1 MKTYRSR
8 IINKYIYSEGKNL
21 LSRHKILLII
31 QPNESNKKE
40 SLNKLIYSFEELP
53 KILKYLNEKKE
64 NIPKFIYNNINNIHE
79 ILYNSNEVINLDS
92 FSFQQN
98 LTNYFYLSLILMYNP
113 EIVNF
118 TYSFEFINK
127 NSLIR
132 DREEKK
138 YKKILISKINLDIIK
153 NYEGLDDYDEDET
166 YEELNKIKTDNINSI
181 EENVNIFKEIKLEIK
196 SYNIINQKIDNL
208 YSIIIISLIKS
219 KKIDDY
225 QYAYNIIEELELE
238 HIYLTKTIL
247 EKLSEELN
255 SNEEYIKSYK
265 IINKDDLFDERKIN
279 FYYILLKYI
288 IKDSIYMYQFTFILY
303 TRKLILVLLKSNE
316 LSFGENNI
324 NINIKEKLDFIMQTL
339 VDSEYYLKIPKHD
352 LMKLEE
358 ILKYYKT
365 FLFESKIENINIIED
380 IIKDNKLN
388 YKIYLKDYDIAKNM
402 NIRLPFIKNFY
413 NRINNNSFKT
423 EKDFNNALDNCNK
436 IEQML
441 RDKKLKKI
449 RKEDKELF
457 KHHINDINNI
467 ELLLKIFNQE
477 TIDFYIKEF
486 KNCYEKD
493 KNNKKDIKEIS
504 LNINAPIINNKN
516 NTNHIFYQA
525 SNDENNSNKGNSEKR
540 KYRCKINKL

>member
-8 IINKYIYSEGKNL
+8 IIKKYIYSEGKNL

-31 QPNESNKKE
+31 QPNESNRKE

-166 YEELNKIKTDNINSI
+166 YEELNQIKTDNINSI

-196 SYNIINQKIDNL
+196 SYNIINKKIDNL

-352 LMKLEE
+352 LMK
-358 ILKYYKT
+358 
-365 FLFESKIENINIIED
+365 
-380 IIKDNKLN
+380 
-388 YKIYLKDYDIAKNM
+388 
-402 NIRLPFIKNFY
+402 
-413 NRINNNSFKT
+413 
-423 EKDFNNALDNCNK
+423 
-436 IEQML
+436 
-441 RDKKLKKI
+441 
-449 RKEDKELF
+449 
-457 KHHINDINNI
+457 
-467 ELLLKIFNQE
+467 
-477 TIDFYIKEF
+477 
-486 KNCYEKD
+486 
-493 KNNKKDIKEIS
+493 
-504 LNINAPIINNKN
+504 
-516 NTNHIFYQA
+516 
-525 SNDENNSNKGNSEKR
+525 
-540 KYRCKINKL
+540 